1 MSLEDKIRKIVDDVT
16 GTKFVGRIE
25 IHHEDDLY
33 TLRMGMDYKTV
44 LIVLGFQGNED
55 GFLKYVEDEIRKRKP
70 QMREHHKTILVDK
83 KSPDPSPVIE
93 L

>member
-1 MSLEDKIRKIVDDVT
+1 
-16 GTKFVGRIE
+16 
-25 IHHEDDLY
+25 
-33 TLRMGMDYKTV
+33 MDYKTV
-44 LIVLGFQGNED
+44 LIVLGFQGSED